1 METRPTLTRSKSNES
16 ERFDI
21 ALETSD
27 VTSDSLQYL
36 FPRIFK
42 IQKICLFEDC
52 TAKFSV
58 QDFFP
63 M

>member
-1 METRPTLTRSKSNES
+1 METRPTLTRSNSNES
-16 ERFDI
+16 ERCDI

-42 IQKICLFEDC
+42 ICLFEDC